1 MPRFFIPSDCISDNQ
16 VIIRGSDAHHLSHVL
31 RMAKGDIVTLC
42 DMGRREHECKITDFR
57 DGEVELEIISTT
69 ESSNEPT
76 VKVTLYQGLPKGDK
90 LEQIIQKG
98 VELGVYKIVPV
109 EAERSVVK
117 VKDGYDKKLARY
129 NAIALAAAKQCGR
142 AYVPTVEA
150 PVRFKDTVEALK
162 SHSLSF
168 ICYEGTDVVPLR
180 TLAERAFC
188 EGASDVGFYIGPE
201 GGLSNGEILL
211 AKENDIALCGLGK
224 RILRTETASGCV
236 LSALMLLSGN
246 LE

>member
-1 MPRFFIPSDCISDNQ
+1 MPRFFVPSDCIDENK
-16 VIIRGSDAHHLSHVL
+16 VVIRGSDAHHLSHVL
-31 RMAKGDIVTLC
+31 RMAKGDKVTLC
-42 DMGRREHECKITDFR
+42 DMGRREHECKITGFFE
-57 DGEVELEIISTT
+57 DGVELEILSTK

-76 VKVTLYQGLPKGDK
+76 VKVTLYQGLPKSDK

-117 VKDGYDKKLARY
+117 VKDGYDKKLSRY

-142 AYVPTVEA
+142 AYVPTVEE
-150 PVRFKDTVEALK
+150 PVKFKDAVEALK
-162 SHSLSF
+162 SHKLAF
-168 ICYEGTDVVPLR
+168 VCYEGTDVIPLR
-180 TLAERAFC
+180 DIAEEAFSK
-188 EGASDVGFYIGPE
+188 GIDDVGFYIGPE
-201 GGLSNGEILL
+201 GGLSNAEILL
-211 AKENDIALCGLGK
+211 CEEKDIALCGLGK